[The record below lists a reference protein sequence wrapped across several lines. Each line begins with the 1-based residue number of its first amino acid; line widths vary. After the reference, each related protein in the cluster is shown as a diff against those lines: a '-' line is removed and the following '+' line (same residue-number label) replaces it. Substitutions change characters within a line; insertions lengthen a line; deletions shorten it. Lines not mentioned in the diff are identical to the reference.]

1 MGPSP
6 TYTQPDL
13 LQGRGPGWP
22 HSPYWPGLYV
32 GQGWRPGGS
41 CGGEAGPGV
50 LGPCVHF
57 VVLLARPCSRC
68 RG

>member
-22 HSPYWPGLYV
+22 TAPTGSACMGARDGGQV
-32 GQGWRPGGS
+32 GVV
-41 CGGEAGPGV
+41 GEAGPGV